1 MALFWN
7 SRSSLFVSP
16 SHPHI
21 SDGAVDPLEHRANL
35 DNVDDDD
42 DDDDDDDGEGEGS
55 KTKGDGVYKPPKLA
69 AVHYDGDET
78 KQEKMEKKA
87 KMRAKAIA
95 NASMLKVMLLDI
107 VVD

>member
-1 MALFWN
+1 M
-7 SRSSLFVSP
+7 
-16 SHPHI
+16 
-21 SDGAVDPLEHRANL
+21 DPLEHRANL
-35 DNVDDDD
+35 DNFDDDD
-42 DDDDDDDGEGEGS
+42 DNDDYDGDAEGGGG

-69 AVHYDGDET
+69 AVRYDGDET

-95 NASMLKVMLLDI
+95 NASMLKVMLFNS